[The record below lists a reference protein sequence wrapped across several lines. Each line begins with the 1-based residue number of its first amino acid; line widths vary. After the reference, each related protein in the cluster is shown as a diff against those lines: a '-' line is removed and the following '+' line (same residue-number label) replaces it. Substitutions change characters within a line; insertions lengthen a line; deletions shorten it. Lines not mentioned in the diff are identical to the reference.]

1 MYVRVRRAKR
11 TFTSGDTLVN
21 VQPIPL
27 GVTCSKAQAQRS
39 NVSFAT
45 FQRKETFELRAL
57 SFVKVSPFA
66 LTLVN
71 VSPFVLRNA
80 SVSALVNVVYH
91 LRWIYIN
98 ASGSPLVNETTFN
111 VALVNVVN
119 HL

>member
-45 FQRKETFELRAL
+45 FQRKETFEL
-57 SFVKVSPFA
+57 
-66 LTLVN
+66 
-71 VSPFVLRNA
+71 
-80 SVSALVNVVYH
+80 
-91 LRWIYIN
+91 
-98 ASGSPLVNETTFN
+98 
-111 VALVNVVN
+111 
-119 HL
+119 